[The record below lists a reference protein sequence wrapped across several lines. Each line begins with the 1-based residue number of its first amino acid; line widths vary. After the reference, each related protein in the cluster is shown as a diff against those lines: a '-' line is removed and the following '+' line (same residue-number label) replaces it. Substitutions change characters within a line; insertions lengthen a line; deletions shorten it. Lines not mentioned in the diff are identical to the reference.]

1 LEKSGALLAAIKILT
16 VWSDEMPA
24 PITTLRASVATALAN
39 PNVWNTYSFPPP
51 TITANSVIVAPAD
64 NYITPS
70 NNTYNTIAP
79 LANLKIIMT
88 VPMLD
93 NQGNLNGIETTAV
106 AVFNKLAASNIV
118 MNIGSMSAPTVLSVQ
133 SGDLLTAD
141 FTISILTSW
150 S

>member
-1 LEKSGALLAAIKILT
+1 
-16 VWSDEMPA
+16 MPA
-24 PITTLRASVATALAN
+24 AITTLRANVATALAN

-51 TITANSVIVAPAD
+51 TITANSVIVAPGD
-64 NYITPS
+64 PYITPS
-70 NNTYNTIAP
+70 NNTYSAISP

-93 NQGNLNGIETTAV
+93 NHGNLNGIETLAV

-118 MNIGSMSAPTVLSVQ
+118 MNVSSMSAPTVLSVQ

>member
-1 LEKSGALLAAIKILT
+1 
-16 VWSDEMPA
+16 
-24 PITTLRASVATALAN
+24 
-39 PNVWNTYSFPPP
+39 
-51 TITANSVIVAPAD
+51 VAPAD

-70 NNTYNTIAP
+70 NNTNAGIAP
-79 LANLKIIMT
+79 LANLRIIMT
-88 VPMLD
+88 CPMLD
-93 NQGNLNGIETTAV
+93 NQGNLNGIETMAT

-141 FTISILTSW
+141 FNISVLTSW

>member
-1 LEKSGALLAAIKILT
+1 
-16 VWSDEMPA
+16 MPA

-64 NYITPS
+64 PYLTPS
-70 NNTYNTIAP
+70 NNSYNSISP

-118 MNIGSMSAPTVLSVQ
+118 MNIGSMTAPTVLSVQ

-141 FTISILTSW
+141 FNISILTSW

>member
-1 LEKSGALLAAIKILT
+1 
-16 VWSDEMPA
+16 MPA

-64 NYITPS
+64 PYLTPS
-70 NNTYNTIAP
+70 NNTYNSISP

-88 VPMLD
+88 VPMFD

-141 FTISILTSW
+141 FNISILTSW

>member
-1 LEKSGALLAAIKILT
+1 
-16 VWSDEMPA
+16 MPA
-24 PITTLRASVATALAN
+24 PITTLRASVAQALAN

-70 NNTYNTIAP
+70 NNTYNSISP

-93 NQGNLNGIETTAV
+93 NQGNLSGIETTAV

-141 FTISILTSW
+141 FNISILTSW

>member
-1 LEKSGALLAAIKILT
+1 
-16 VWSDEMPA
+16 MPA
-24 PITTLRASVATALAN
+24 AITTLRANVASALAN

-64 NYITPS
+64 PYITPS
-70 NNTYNTIAP
+70 NNTYSAISP

-93 NQGNLNGIETTAV
+93 NHGNLNGIETLAV

-118 MNIGSMSAPTVLSVQ
+118 MNVSSMSAPTVLSVQ